1 MIRNKLKKYIKEGLM
16 LILGAAC
23 YSVAVEVFLGPLKI
37 SPGGVAGVATA
48 LNYLTTV
55 PTGLLI
61 ILFNI
66 PLITLGFFKLG
77 YSFMVKTA
85 VAVLLS
91 SSFIDVISKIYT
103 PAFNDKVVCAAF
115 GGFLMGLGLGLVML
129 EGASTGGV
137 DIAVKLINR
146 RFNISIGRAF
156 LLIDG
161 VVILFASAVYRDFQS
176 ALYSVITILLSSKT
190 LDLILYGNSDSRV
203 FFIITSK
210 KEVLSEALINNA
222 GRGVTILNAQGGYT
236 GNKSYMLLCV
246 ARNNEINKVRNTV
259 KSTDKDAFFFIV
271 NAGDVIGKGF
281 Q

>member
-1 MIRNKLKKYIKEGLM
+1 MIKNKLKKYIKEGLM
-16 LILGAAC
+16 LTSGAAS
-23 YSVAVEVFLGPLKI
+23 YAVAVGVFLGPLKI
-37 SPGGVAGVATA
+37 SPGGLAGVAAA
-48 LNYLTTV
+48 LNYLTSA

-61 ILFNI
+61 IIFNV
-66 PLITLGFFKLG
+66 PLIALGLFKLG
-77 YSFMVKTA
+77 SSFMLKTA
-85 VAVLLS
+85 VTVLIS
-91 SSFIDVISKIYT
+91 STFIDVISELNISL
-103 PAFNDKVVCAAF
+103 FSDKVVCSAF

-129 EGASTGGV
+129 IGASTGGV

-161 VVILFASAVYRDFQS
+161 LVIIFASIIYTDFQS
-176 ALYSVITILLSSKT
+176 ALYSVITILVSSKT

-210 KEVLSEALINNA
+210 KEILSEELINSA

-236 GNKSYMLLCV
+236 GKDSHMLLCV
-246 ARNNEINKVRNTV
+246 ARNNEINKVRNTI
-259 KSTDKDAFFFIV
+259 KYADKEAFFFIV